1 MVLFIFLVKVVSTTK
16 TTTTTTRTTTTTV
29 KKIRGCPI
37 KMIPAEE
44 RLKRRNLVLQKIEC
58 IDKPNLERRQC
69 FPKESFVR
77 YACKKG
83 YKFENNKSK
92 HFILRKFEIKSN

>member
-1 MVLFIFLVKVVSTTK
+1 MFFVLFQIVKVV
-16 TTTTTTRTTTTTV
+16 TTTTTTKRPTTTTV

-37 KMIPAEE
+37 KMIPNEE
-44 RLKRRNLVLQKIEC
+44 KLKRRNLILQKIEC

-77 YACKKG
+77 YTCKKG
-83 YKFENNKSK
+83 YKFENNKSR
-92 HFILRKFEIKSN
+92 HFYFGEIEINFN